1 MRSIFY
7 ARLLIEIGMPFLSG
21 TPPVRPERPV
31 FAIILANTLLSTVPG
46 VSGAGM
52 SPEKTVL
59 TPILDSEL
67 ITHGAIRSR
76 KWRPNTP
83 TGCPTPAVITRAMM
97 ALLGREPLFINA
109 GLTTRPVV
117 PCLDVYGEP
126 GRDPRDG
133 DAVPR
138 ARELFARGGQ
148 VGRFLSQCSD
158 LLMLGECVPG
168 GTTTALCVLRG
179 LGIPASV
186 SSSFVN
192 NPVALK
198 EAICARVQERI
209 RADEGK
215 GIRAGDAA
223 DPLDVIRIGGDPMLA
238 VAAGMAASFAGRVIL
253 AGGTQMLAVAAVLRE
268 LGRKVPPIVTTVY
281 VRDDPSAGFAATAE
295 MIGARVYYVDPDFAG
310 IGHAGLSRYCVGE
323 VKEGIGAGGAMFLAR
338 IMGKSEE
345 EIRETILATVSAY

>member
-1 MRSIFY
+1 
-7 ARLLIEIGMPFLSG
+7 MPFLSG
-21 TPPVRPERPV
+21 TPPFRPERPV
-31 FAIILANTLLSTVPG
+31 FAIVLGNTLLSTVPG

-59 TPILDSEL
+59 TPVLDSEL

-76 KWRPNTP
+76 KWKPNTP

-97 ALLGREPLFINA
+97 TLLGMVPLFINA
-109 GLTTRPVV
+109 GLTTRPVI

-126 GRDPRDG
+126 GKDPREG
-133 DAVPR
+133 DAVAR
-138 ARELFARGGQ
+138 ARE
-148 VGRFLSQCSD
+148 
-158 LLMLGECVPG
+158 
-168 GTTTALCVLRG
+168 LCVLRG

-198 EAICARVQERI
+198 EAICAQVQERI
-209 RADEGK
+209 RAENAK
-215 GIRAGDAA
+215 
-223 DPLDVIRIGGDPMLA
+223 DPLDIIRIGGDPMLA
-238 VAAGMAASFAGRVIL
+238 VAAGIATSFKGDTVL

-268 LGRKVPPIVTTVY
+268 LGKMVPSVVTTVY
-281 VRDDPSAGFAATAE
+281 VRDDPSAGFAATAD
-295 MIGARVYYVDPDFAG
+295 MIGTRVYYVDPDFAH
-310 IGHAGLSRYCVGE
+310 IGHTGLARYCEGE

-345 EIRETILATVSAY
+345 EIREALLTTVSGY

>member
-1 MRSIFY
+1 
-7 ARLLIEIGMPFLSG
+7 MPFLSG
-21 TPPVRPERPV
+21 TPPYRPERPV
-31 FAIILANTLLSTVPG
+31 FAIVLGNTLLSTVPG

-59 TPILDSEL
+59 TPVLDSEL
-67 ITHGAIRSR
+67 ITRGAIRSR
-76 KWRPNTP
+76 KWKPNTP
-83 TGCPTPAVITRAMM
+83 TGCPTPAVITRAMTV
-97 ALLGREPLFINA
+97 LLGLEPLFVNA

-126 GRDPRDG
+126 GGDPREG

-138 ARELFARGGQ
+138 ARDLYARGEQ
-148 VGRFLSQCSD
+148 VGRFLSQSCD
-158 LLMLGECVPG
+158 FLLLGECVPG

-209 RADEGK
+209 Q
-215 GIRAGDAA
+215 AGGAT
-223 DPLDVIRIGGDPMLA
+223 DPLDIIRIGGDPMLA
-238 VAAGMAASFAGRVIL
+238 VAAGIASAFRGDAVL
-253 AGGTQMLAVAAVLRE
+253 AGGTQMLAVAAVLRD
-268 LGRKVPPIVTTVY
+268 LGKKVPAIATTVY
-281 VRDDPSAGFAATAE
+281 VRDDPSAGFVATAE
-295 MIGARVYYVDPDFAG
+295 MIGARVYYVDPDFSA
-310 IGHAGLSRYCVGE
+310 IGHPGLARYCVGE

-338 IMGKSEE
+338 LMGKSEV
-345 EIRETILATVSAY
+345 EIRDTILTTASSY

>member
-1 MRSIFY
+1 
-7 ARLLIEIGMPFLSG
+7 MPFLSG
-21 TPPVRPERPV
+21 TPPKRPENPV
-31 FAIILANTLLSTVPG
+31 FAIVLANTLLSTVPG

-67 ITHGAIRSR
+67 IIHGAIRSR
-76 KWRPNTP
+76 KWKPNTP

-97 ALLGREPLFINA
+97 VLLGMEPLFINA
-109 GLTTRPVV
+109 GLTTQPII

-126 GRDPRDG
+126 GKDPRAG
-133 DAVPR
+133 DAVAR
-138 ARELFARGGQ
+138 ARELYFRGEQ
-148 VGRFLSQCSD
+148 VGRFLSRSGD
-158 LLMLGECVPG
+158 LLLLGECVPG

-198 EAICARVQERI
+198 EAICARVQDRI
-209 RADEGK
+209 RAEEAK
-215 GIRAGDAA
+215 
-223 DPLDVIRIGGDPMLA
+223 DPIEIIRIGGDPMLA
-238 VAAGMAASFAGRVIL
+238 VAAGIAASFKGETIL

-268 LGRKVPPIVTTVY
+268 LGKKVPSVVTTVY
-281 VRDDPSAGFAATAE
+281 VRDDPSAGFAATAD
-295 MIGARVYYVDPDFAG
+295 MIGTHVYYVDPDFAT
-310 IGHAGLSRYCVGE
+310 IGHNGLSRYCVGE

-338 IMGKSEE
+338 IMGRSEE
-345 EIRETILATVSAY
+345 EIRGALLTTISGY

>member
-1 MRSIFY
+1 
-7 ARLLIEIGMPFLSG
+7 MPFLSG
-21 TPPVRPERPV
+21 IPPFRPERPA
-31 FAIILANTLLSTVPG
+31 FAIVLGNTLLSTVPG
-46 VSGAGM
+46 VSAAGM

-67 ITHGAIRSR
+67 ITHGVIRSR

-83 TGCPTPAVITRAMM
+83 TGCPTPAVITRAMT
-97 ALLGREPLFINA
+97 ALLGLEPLFVNA
-109 GLTTRPVV
+109 GLTGRPVV

-138 ARELFARGGQ
+138 ARELHARGGQ
-148 VGRFLSQCSD
+148 VGRFLSQSSD
-158 LLMLGECVPG
+158 FLLLGECVPG

-179 LGIPASV
+179 LGIPARV

-192 NPVALK
+192 NPVVLK

-209 RADEGK
+209 RAGEVK
-215 GIRAGDAA
+215 
-223 DPLDVIRIGGDPMLA
+223 DPLDIIRIGGDPMLA
-238 VAAGMAASFAGRVIL
+238 VAAGMAASFRGETVL

-268 LGRKVPPIVTTVY
+268 LGKPVPPVVTTVY

-295 MIGARVYYVDPDFAG
+295 MIGARVFYVDPAFGA
-310 IGHAGLSRYCVGE
+310 IGHPGLARYCVGE

-345 EIRETILATVSAY
+345 EIRETILSTATAY

>member
-1 MRSIFY
+1 
-7 ARLLIEIGMPFLSG
+7 MPFLSG
-21 TPPVRPERPV
+21 NPPVRPERPV
-31 FAIILANTLLSTVPG
+31 FAIVLGNTLLSTVPG

-59 TPILDSEL
+59 TPVLDSEL

-76 KWRPNTP
+76 KWKPNTP

-97 ALLGREPLFINA
+97 TLLGMVPLFINA
-109 GLTTRPVV
+109 GLTTQPVI

-126 GRDPRDG
+126 GKDPRGG

-138 ARELFARGGQ
+138 ARELYARGEQ
-148 VGRFLSQCSD
+148 VGRFLSQSGD
-158 LLMLGECVPG
+158 LLVLGECVPG

-186 SSSFVN
+186 SSSFVK

-209 RADEGK
+209 RAE
-215 GIRAGDAA
+215 DAK
-223 DPLDVIRIGGDPMLA
+223 DPIDIVRIGGDPMLA
-238 VAAGMAASFAGRVIL
+238 VAAGIATSFKGDTVL

-268 LGRKVPPIVTTVY
+268 LGKKVPSVVTTVY
-281 VRDDPSAGFAATAE
+281 VRDDPSAGFAATAD
-295 MIGARVYYVDPDFAG
+295 MIGTSVYYVDPDFAT
-310 IGHAGLSRYCVGE
+310 IGHKGLARYCEGE

-345 EIRETILATVSAY
+345 EILEALLTTVSGY

>member
-1 MRSIFY
+1 
-7 ARLLIEIGMPFLSG
+7 MPFLSG
-21 TPPVRPERPV
+21 TPPFQPERPV
-31 FAIILANTLLSTVPG
+31 FAIVLGNTLLSTVPG

-67 ITHGAIRSR
+67 ITYGAIRSR
-76 KWRPNTP
+76 KWKPNTP

-97 ALLGREPLFINA
+97 VLLGMDPIFINA
-109 GLTTRPVV
+109 GLTTQPVV

-126 GRDPRDG
+126 GKDPRDG

-138 ARELFARGGQ
+138 ARELHTRGEQ
-148 VGRFLSQCSD
+148 VGRFLSQSAD
-158 LLMLGECVPG
+158 LLLLGECVPG

-186 SSSFVN
+186 SSSFIN

-198 EAICARVQERI
+198 EAICARVRERI
-209 RADEGK
+209 QAENTK
-215 GIRAGDAA
+215 
-223 DPLDVIRIGGDPMLA
+223 DPLDIIRIGGDPMLA
-238 VAAGMAASFAGRVIL
+238 VAAGLAASFKGETVL

-268 LGRKVPPIVTTVY
+268 LGKKVPSLVTTVY
-281 VRDDPSAGFAATAE
+281 VRDDPSAGFAATAD
-295 MIGARVYYVDPDFAG
+295 MIGTRVYYIDPDFAT
-310 IGHAGLSRYCVGE
+310 IGHMGLSRYCVGE

-345 EIRETILATVSAY
+345 EIREALLTTVSGY

>member
-1 MRSIFY
+1 
-7 ARLLIEIGMPFLSG
+7 MPFLSG
-21 TPPVRPERPV
+21 APPFRPENPV
-31 FAIILANTLLSTVPG
+31 FAIILGNTLLSTVPG

-59 TPILDSEL
+59 TPVLDSEL
-67 ITHGAIRSR
+67 ITHGEIRSR
-76 KWRPNTP
+76 KWKPNTP

-97 ALLGREPLFINA
+97 VLLGMEPLFVNA

-126 GRDPRDG
+126 GKDPREG

-138 ARELFARGGQ
+138 ARELFARGEQ
-148 VGRFLSQCSD
+148 VGRFLSRSAD
-158 LLMLGECVPG
+158 LLLLGECVPG

-209 RADEGK
+209 RAED
-215 GIRAGDAA
+215 AG

-238 VAAGMAASFAGRVIL
+238 VAAGMVSSFKGETVL
-253 AGGTQMLAVAAVLRE
+253 AGGTQMLAVAAVLRG
-268 LGRKVPPIVTTVY
+268 LGKKVPSVVTTVF
-281 VRDDPSAGFAATAE
+281 VRDDPTAGFAATAAT
-295 MIGARVYYVDPDFAG
+295 IGTPVYYVDPDFAT
-310 IGHAGLSRYCVGE
+310 IGHEGLARYCMGE

-338 IMGKSEE
+338 IMGKSEA
-345 EIRETILATVSAY
+345 EIRDRLLTTVSGY

>member
-1 MRSIFY
+1 
-7 ARLLIEIGMPFLSG
+7 MPFLSG
-21 TPPVRPERPV
+21 TPPFKPENPV
-31 FAIILANTLLSTVPG
+31 FAIVLGNTLLSTVPG
-46 VSGAGM
+46 ISAAGM
-52 SPEKTVL
+52 SPERTVL

-76 KWRPNTP
+76 KWKPNTP

-97 ALLGREPLFINA
+97 VLLGMEPLFVNA

-126 GRDPRDG
+126 GKDPRDG

-138 ARELFARGGQ
+138 ARELYTRGEQ
-148 VGRFLSQCSD
+148 VGRFLSRSAD
-158 LLMLGECVPG
+158 FLLLGECVPG

-179 LGIPASV
+179 MDIPASV
-186 SSSFVN
+186 SSSFVH

-198 EAICARVQERI
+198 EAICARVRERI
-209 RADEGK
+209 RAEG
-215 GIRAGDAA
+215 AT

-238 VAAGMAASFAGRVIL
+238 VAAGIAASFQGETVL
-253 AGGTQMLAVAAVLRE
+253 AGGTQMLAVAAVLRG
-268 LGRKVPPIVTTVY
+268 LGKKVPSVVTTVY
-281 VRDDPSAGFAATAE
+281 VRDDPSAGFAATAD
-295 MIGARVYYVDPDFAG
+295 MIGAHVYHVDPDLAT
-310 IGHAGLSRYCVGE
+310 IGHKGLARYCIGE

-345 EIRETILATVSAY
+345 EIRDALLATVSGY